1 MRPIRPNRPIRVIDY
16 DPRWPSF
23 FHAARDELLSLAPGL
38 ILAVEH
44 IGSTAV
50 PGLAAKPKID
60 LDAVL
65 IDVNAL
71 ATLTDKLA
79 LSGFRAHG
87 DPHGDGRLPFT
98 REHEGYGLRLYLCLK
113 ANPAHHDR
121 LLFRNHLRLHPDR
134 AAEYQALKQ
143 RLAEESAGDWDHYTG
158 GKSAFVA
165 ETLRRAEAEISA
177 SRG

>member
-1 MRPIRPNRPIRVIDY
+1 MRPIRVVDY
-16 DPRWPSF
+16 DPRWPLF
-23 FHAARDELLSLAPGL
+23 FQTARDELLALAPGL

-65 IDVNAL
+65 VDA
-71 ATLTDKLA
+71 AA
-79 LSGFRAHG
+79 LSALSAELPAAGFRAHG

-98 REHEGYGLRLYLCLK
+98 REHEGYGLRLYLCLRDNK
-113 ANPAHHDR
+113 AHRDR
-121 LLFRNHLRLHPDR
+121 LLFRDHLRRHPGR

-143 RLAEESAGDWDHYTG
+143 RLASEAAGDWDHYTG
-158 GKSAFVA
+158 GKSDFVA

>member
-1 MRPIRPNRPIRVIDY
+1 MRPIRPNRPIRVVDY

-23 FHAARDELLSLAPGL
+23 FQAARDELLSLAPGL

-44 IGSTAV
+44 IGSTSV

-65 IDVNAL
+65 TDADAL
-71 ATLTDKLA
+71 ATLSAQLEA
-79 LSGFRAHG
+79 SGFRAHG

-98 REHEGYGLRLYLCLK
+98 REHEGYGLRLYLCLS
-113 ANPAHHDR
+113 ANPAHRDR
-121 LLFRNHLRLHPDR
+121 LLFRDYLRHHPQR

-143 RLAEESAGDWDHYTG
+143 QLAGEAAGDWDHYTG
-158 GKSAFVA
+158 GKSAFVT